1 MEIRKKKNEEIKD
14 YDIILIDDDKKLLIY
29 FAGNQDLYMGIYN
42 GQNIGLKNISID
54 FDITK
59 ENYEIYCIFD
69 NLYKEIIEGHPFGFY
84 SNYDVDYRNSGC
96 YTNLVDKDKNI
107 IWISDEGPDEEADK
121 MIISK
126 IDDMYRL
133 TFIRNEIDNEFYMKC
148 PDGICV
154 RFRNSGSRYKPFN
167 AAFMGMYQRFQNI
180 DENYHQI
187 HMEEL
192 IYTKKM

>member
-1 MEIRKKKNEEIKD
+1 MEIIKKKNENINA
-14 YDIILIDDDKKLLIY
+14 YDIILINDNKKLLIY

-42 GQNIGLKNISID
+42 GQNIGLKNISLD

-69 NLYKEIIEGHPFGFY
+69 NLYNDITKGYPFGFY
-84 SNYDVDYRNSGC
+84 NNYKKDESYRNLIDE
-96 YTNLVDKDKNI
+96 NKNI

-126 IDDMYRL
+126 IDDDTYRL
-133 TFIRNEIDNEFYMKC
+133 TFVRNEIDTEFYMKC
-148 PDGICV
+148 PDGISV

-167 AAFMGMYQRFQNI
+167 AVFMGMYQAFQNI

>member
-1 MEIRKKKNEEIKD
+1 MEVNNYKKDESYRN
-14 YDIILIDDDKKLLIY
+14 LID
-29 FAGNQDLYMGIYN
+29 
-42 GQNIGLKNISID
+42 
-54 FDITK
+54 
-59 ENYEIYCIFD
+59 EN
-69 NLYKEIIEGHPFGFY
+69 
-84 SNYDVDYRNSGC
+84 
-96 YTNLVDKDKNI
+96 KNI

-126 IDDMYRL
+126 IDDDTYRL
-133 TFIRNEIDNEFYMKC
+133 TFVRNEIDTEFYMKC
-148 PDGICV
+148 PDGISV

-167 AAFMGMYQRFQNI
+167 AVFMGMYQAFQNI